1 MTEPNGG
8 GGELVLE
15 LPGLA
20 DPAWSTRLS
29 QAFAADPALGGLTL
43 QLVTPAAGGFG
54 ADAVSTARI
63 SGKGLDTVAKLA
75 GIASLVVALYAAA
88 GPSPSAAPPQCHVT
102 LGKGDAVSVA
112 TFDCKKGLDAEMRKL
127 LEAHIAKHGPPTKIK
142 VTPVKKPPAHKTP
155 AKC

>member
-1 MTEPNGG
+1 MAEPNG

-43 QLVTPAAGGFG
+43 QVVAPAAGGFG
-54 ADAVSTARI
+54 ADAVPTARI
-63 SGKGLDTVAKLA
+63 SGKGLDTAAKLA

-88 GPSPSAAPPQCHVT
+88 GPAPPTATPQCHVT

-127 LEAHIAKHGPPTKIK
+127 LEAHIAKHGPPVKIK
-142 VTPVKKPPAHKTP
+142 VTPVKKQPVQKTT
-155 AKC
+155 KNC